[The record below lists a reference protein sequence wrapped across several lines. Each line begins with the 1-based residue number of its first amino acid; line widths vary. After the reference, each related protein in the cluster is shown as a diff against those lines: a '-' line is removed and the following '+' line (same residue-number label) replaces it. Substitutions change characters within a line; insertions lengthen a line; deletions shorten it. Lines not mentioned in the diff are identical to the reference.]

1 MTTFLPKI
9 TNKELDF
16 GSPTNTAR
24 WHDFLSQNEGKTVRI
39 TKPKENR
46 SLSQNNLYW
55 FFLEIISSE
64 TGNDATEMHEF
75 FKKRFLPKRTA
86 IIKGKNNDHEVEIY
100 QSTTQL
106 SKSDFGDYLDRIS
119 SLTGVQIPDPSL
131 LAGYLEN

>member
-1 MTTFLPKI
+1 
-9 TNKELDF
+9 
-16 GSPTNTAR
+16 
-24 WHDFLSQNEGKTVRI
+24 
-39 TKPKENR
+39 
-46 SLSQNNLYW
+46 
-55 FFLEIISSE
+55 
-64 TGNDATEMHEF
+64 MHEF

-106 SKSDFGDYLDRIS
+106 SKSDFGDYLDKIS